1 MLETPVELSTFIPF
15 LETGIIFTVL
25 IPDAGYSL
33 GGALLLTG
41 VSFCIFCDSKAVF
54 GFVSGSFSVNEET
67 YPSAS
72 GCSISGY
79 VY

>member
-1 MLETPVELSTFIPF
+1 MLETPVELSTFNPF
-15 LETGIIFTVL
+15 FETGIILTVL
-25 IPDAGYSL
+25 NPDAGYSL
-33 GGALLLTG
+33 GGTLLLIG
-41 VSFCIFCDSKAVF
+41 VSFCIFYDSRVGF
-54 GFVSGSFSVNEET
+54 DFVSGSFSVKEET